1 MYQIA
6 VRQIKAQTSN
16 CKGALLRASDLWLSI
31 WSLDSSAILWSKAK
45 TLCTISKVGMLTT
58 LNSYKWNEKM
68 DKVKKLKKRAK
79 TKLSTFKTKSSQL
92 NPIHLLFR
100 LEILIF
106 QDNFSPDD
114 IGYKCQRKGTIP
126 GRNLFKYNT

>member
-1 MYQIA
+1 
-6 VRQIKAQTSN
+6 
-16 CKGALLRASDLWLSI
+16 
-31 WSLDSSAILWSKAK
+31 
-45 TLCTISKVGMLTT
+45 
-58 LNSYKWNEKM
+58 M

-126 GRNLFKYNT
+126 GRNLFKYNSCNNDEIDFSAVRLPLTVLC